1 VLFRHARLCYKNGS
15 LSRER
20 VRDEHF
26 GGSWESFNASFDTSS
41 APAAGIQGQVTV
53 FSFDKPEILP
63 SGVSG
68 VHVFRDGAYL
78 AGGEADLTAEER
90 ASLAR
95 RVVESQFMSFRKRV
109 TGILKDGGQLRR
121 IFVAG
126 GGSVKYGLDAWIM
139 LQGRLVLTS

>member
-1 VLFRHARLCYKNGS
+1 MADEESCTIVSRLCYKNGS

-26 GGSWESFNASFDTSS
+26 SGSWDSFNASFDSSS
-41 APAAGIQGQVTV
+41 APTSGANDQVTV

-68 VHVFRDGAYL
+68 VHVFRDGSYL

-90 ASLAR
+90 SSLAR

-109 TGILKDGGQLRR
+109 TGILKEGGVLRR

-126 GGSVKYGLDAWIM
+126 GGSVK
-139 LQGRLVLTS
+139 